1 MTTEHTIKSK
11 IKITTASLADC
22 SGYHLQEVYLS
33 GTGVTNPRI
42 PDDIESPLLLNKD
55 YPIGEVVHS
64 AAPLIL
70 PLVELLLVLV
80 RHANTKAM
88 LLSRCSSTS
97 KAQ

>member
-1 MTTEHTIKSK
+1 MTAEHTIKSK
-11 IKITTASLADC
+11 IKKATASLTGC
-22 SGYHLQEVYLS
+22 FGCHLQEVYLS

-42 PDDIESPLLLNKD
+42 PDDIESPLLLNKV
-55 YPIGEVVHS
+55 YPIGEVGHS

-70 PLVELLLVLV
+70 SLVKLLLVLV

-97 KAQ
+97 KAP